1 MKLFFLPGSCA
12 LAAHIA
18 LFESGQPFE
27 SEAVFRETR
36 LTAGG
41 ADFYTINP
49 KGYVPALQLD
59 NGEVLTESVAVLTYI
74 AMRSPKFAAVT
85 SQDSM
90 EYFRLIEWLAFI
102 SSEIYRNFAILFRPN
117 LEETRQAARNLLATR
132 LDLVEKQLVGREYVM
147 GNRFTVA
154 DAYLFTTLFSGR
166 FVNVDLGRWP
176 LLQRYV
182 ERFEQRPSVRS
193 ALMAHGLVEA

>member
-12 LAAHIA
+12 IAAHIA

-36 LTAGG
+36 LTASGV
-41 ADFYTINP
+41 DFYTINP

-74 AMRSPKFAAVT
+74 AMRSPKLAAGMV
-85 SQDSM
+85 QDGM
-90 EYFRLIEWLAFI
+90 EYFRLIESLAFI

-117 LEETRQAARNLLATR
+117 LEETRQAARDLLVIR
-132 LDLVEKQLVGREYVM
+132 LDLVEKQLGGRDYM
-147 GNRFTVA
+147 LGNRFTVV
-154 DAYLFTTLFSGR
+154 DAYLFTTLYSGR
-166 FVNVDLGRWP
+166 FVNFDLGRWP
-176 LLQRYV
+176 SLQRYV
-182 ERFEQRPSVRS
+182 TRLEQRASVRS
-193 ALMAHGLVEA
+193 SLEVHGVN